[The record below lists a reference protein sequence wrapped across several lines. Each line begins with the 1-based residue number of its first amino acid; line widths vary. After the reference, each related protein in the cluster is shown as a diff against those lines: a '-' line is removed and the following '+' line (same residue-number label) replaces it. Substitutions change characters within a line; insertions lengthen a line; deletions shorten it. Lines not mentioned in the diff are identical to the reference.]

1 MRGGIELVSSNLH
14 SSRLENRCWMV
25 ALNSNNRLTRNSFAR
40 NTLSLRTCE
49 STASEEEDRHSRNA
63 FTHPIHKSRIHDS
76 RARKLM
82 SERPMQWRNRERKR
96 FLLIFFIDVF
106 SYMTWYSI
114 DWGILLEAKTDGLK
128 EYISYSFYLPIKN
141 FSFAEKVELQSI
153 LALKHF
159 LYELIN
165 VISCLFIATVF
176 DISEIVSHLHNYLWI
191 KKFDLNYYLSKSCK

>member
-1 MRGGIELVSSNLH
+1 
-14 SSRLENRCWMV
+14 MV
-25 ALNSNNRLTRNSFAR
+25 ALNSNNRLAI
-40 NTLSLRTCE
+40 LSLATLYRCE
-49 STASEEEDRHSRNA
+49 RANLRWRGRPPFSKRIYASDSQVTN
-63 FTHPIHKSRIHDS
+63 IHDS

-114 DWGILLEAKTDGLK
+114 DWGILLETKTDGFK
-128 EYISYSFYLPIKN
+128 EYILYSFYLPIKN
-141 FSFAEKVELQSI
+141 FSFAKKVELQSI

-159 LYELIN
+159 RYELIN
-165 VISCLFIATVF
+165 VISCVLFSRSVF

-191 KKFDLNYYLSKSCK
+191 NLWIKKFDLNYHLSKSCK